1 MFEFVIFFKV
11 RMTSTKNEMKNTMM
25 DAWEVNEGVVN
36 WNSETLIPYFDAV
49 EEILRVVYPANDTQ
63 GLVNAIFQAARTA
76 GFPYNPSYNHGPD
89 MLGMANFVM
98 SINDVG
104 MNMTQQATSMYNRVT
119 SYQKYL
125 QA

>member
-1 MFEFVIFFKV
+1 
-11 RMTSTKNEMKNTMM
+11 
-25 DAWEVNEGVVN
+25 AWEVNEGVVN

-63 GLVNAIFQAARTA
+63 GLVDAIFQAARTA
-76 GFPYNPSYNHGPD
+76 GFPYNPSYNHGAD